1 MHDDWE
7 AHTRILSGRLK
18 EGEVQSGG
26 RRARLIGDGCV
37 GNVGLVEHE
46 DANGVVFGVAI
57 ALACSERQ
65 GVRHNHTYTQKK
77 RTSTH
82 THKHTPH
89 QVGAR
94 TEPLGVVSNGRGAV
108 VARHDHQTV
117 STPIVGRRDGA
128 EALWESKVSAMYCT
142 LQECRTHT
150 HTPDSITDPRTLAS
164 RVPDLQLHRLAV
176 NLDGADFEVHAD
188 RGDVAGGEGVVGE
201 AEQERRLADAAV
213 ADQEELEEM
222 IAAGISEQGVDRSR
236 GERTTLDE
244 MHSGEEWERTILPSY
259 AASVVSTGMAVHG
272 VSDPDGGRYSEET
285 EKRTT
290 ACEMEKTSRRLNG
303 EGWERNGSASE
314 QAQQQNSTEGNRG
327 GQEASG
333 AREHEA
339 QRAADNKS
347 EPAGQAQGTG
357 ERRRRIEEVI
367 RWRGQKHEQRTREG
381 TL

>member
-1 MHDDWE
+1 M
-7 AHTRILSGRLK
+7 
-18 EGEVQSGG
+18 
-26 RRARLIGDGCV
+26 
-37 GNVGLVEHE
+37 
-46 DANGVVFGVAI
+46 
-57 ALACSERQ
+57 
-65 GVRHNHTYTQKK
+65 
-77 RTSTH
+77 
-82 THKHTPH
+82 
-89 QVGAR
+89 GAR

-150 HTPDSITDPRTLAS
+150 HTRQHHRGARDPRTLAS

-259 AASVVSTGMAVHG
+259 AAFGRQYRDGCG

-285 EKRTT
+285 EKRAT
-290 ACEMEKTSRRLNG
+290 ACEMDKTSRRLNG

-333 AREHEA
+333 AREHDA

-357 ERRRRIEEVI
+357 EAE
-367 RWRGQKHEQRTREG
+367 KAY
-381 TL
+381 